1 MNDNIDN
8 VVQRTRQYWFS
19 DGIVELSVG
28 GLFIIL
34 GIYFFLQSTLPTG
47 SFLLVGLQVGFVF
60 ILVGAIFLSRY
71 LVDKFK
77 SRLTFPR
84 TGYVSYKRASRK
96 QRLVSIGI
104 VCIIAGFNA
113 ALFLTTPLSIY
124 WVPAITG
131 LIVGSLWLISAIRV
145 GLLRFFLQSILAFLL
160 GVILSLS
167 NLEIYLGL
175 AFFYGILGSV
185 LVLSGGWTLA
195 AYLRKHPPL
204 DENQQ
209 A

>member
-1 MNDNIDN
+1 
-8 VVQRTRQYWFS
+8 
-19 DGIVELSVG
+19 
-28 GLFIIL
+28 
-34 GIYFFLQSTLPTG
+34 
-47 SFLLVGLQVGFVF
+47 
-60 ILVGAIFLSRY
+60 
-71 LVDKFK
+71 
-77 SRLTFPR
+77 
-84 TGYVSYKRASRK
+84 VSYKRASRK

-195 AYLRKHPPL
+195 AYLRKYPSL